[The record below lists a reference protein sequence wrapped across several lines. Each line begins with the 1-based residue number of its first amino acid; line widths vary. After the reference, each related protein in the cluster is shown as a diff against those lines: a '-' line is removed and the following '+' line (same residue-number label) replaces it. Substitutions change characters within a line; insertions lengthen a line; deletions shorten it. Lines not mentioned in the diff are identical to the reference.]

1 MIVRIITVKVKPGQ
15 EADFEAATVKN
26 HEGSIAEPGVLRFD
40 VLRDENNP
48 GAYYLYEA
56 YRDEA
61 ATAAHKTTD
70 HYAAWK
76 TAVADLIE
84 GDRTSVACSVVA
96 PSDPSSW

>member
-1 MIVRIITVKVKPGQ
+1 MIVRIITVNVKPGR
-15 EADFEAATVKN
+15 ESDFEAATVKN

-61 ATAAHKTTD
+61 ATVAHKTTD

-76 TAVADLIE
+76 AA
-84 GDRTSVACSVVA
+84 
-96 PSDPSSW
+96 